1 MGGIGY
7 NPEIKEH
14 GPTES
19 HLQTMLEHL
28 LKFTNSSDLEGD
40 SEGKQIF
47 IPIYTLILMCSFIPD
62 IELQTL
68 SGGISI
74 SEATPSTGTD
84 HHSLPKLNI
93 ESADMAEVQPA
104 QSSAK
109 VSEGWADEERHLG
122 GGNLSAADSKK
133 EVKQMIEKHTIEVIN
148 LENKLKIEETNHIKE
163 VLADYEDRKAKAIE
177 YEREVLS
184 KLLTVTDEHNK
195 IDAVAKSA
203 QHLENVLA
211 TIEEEKTEAVN
222 NVIKKLVEE
231 QFTAKSALMR

>member
-1 MGGIGY
+1 
-7 NPEIKEH
+7 
-14 GPTES
+14 
-19 HLQTMLEHL
+19 MLEYL
-28 LKFTNSSDLEGD
+28 LKFANSSDLEGD
-40 SEGKQIF
+40 SEGKQIV
-47 IPIYTLILMCSFIPD
+47 IPICTLILMCSFIPD

-74 SEATPSTGTD
+74 SEVTPSTGAD

-109 VSEGWADEERHLG
+109 VSEGWKSEADEEQHLG
-122 GGNLSAADSKK
+122 GGNLSAADSKN

-148 LENKLKIEETNHIKE
+148 LENKLKIEETNHIEE
-163 VLADYEDRKAKAIE
+163 VLADYEDRKTKAIE
-177 YEREVLS
+177 HEKEALS

-211 TIEEEKTEAVN
+211 TIEEEKTEAVKR
-222 NVIKKLVEE
+222 VIENLVEE
-231 QFTAKSALMR
+231 RFAAKSALMR